1 MLDTRDTHTLI
12 IFFADS
18 MLHAFYART
27 ERYLLAA
34 G

>member
-1 MLDTRDTHTLI
+1 MLNIRHIPAHSL
-12 IFFADS
+12 FFAGY
-18 MLHAFYART
+18 MLRAFRART

>member
-1 MLDTRDTHTLI
+1 MLNIRDIQTRLL
-12 IFFADS
+12 FSAGS
-18 MLHAFYART
+18 MLHAFRART